1 MATFDQ
7 VKTVRLRIHDPLGFI
22 NLVEAEELPAT
33 PANQTAYTITD
44 SGVYQECSNEVW
56 SNVPLEISDEQ
67 IKLLIDLYGVDRATV
82 QSVKNIMMSL
92 GKQLWLAQHNSGT
105 ETVIYQNLTTMYNF
119 YKNTLASMKE
129 DIAVSE
135 GVSTGRIFNTTRPII
150 GGVEEL

>member
-22 NLVEAEELPAT
+22 NLVETDELPAT

-44 SGVYQECSNEVW
+44 SGVYQEYRSEVW
-56 SNVPLEISDEQ
+56 TDVPLEISDEQ
-67 IKLLIDLYGVDRATV
+67 IKLLIDLYGVDGAAI
-82 QSVKNIMMSL
+82 QAIKNIMMSL
-92 GKQLWLAQHNSGT
+92 GQKLGLESHSSGT
-105 ETVIYQNLTTMYNF
+105 ETVKYQSLSSLYNF
-119 YKNTLASMKE
+119 YKNMLASMKE

>member
-44 SGVYQECSNEVW
+44 SGVYQECRNEIW
-56 SNVPLEISDEQ
+56 SDVPLEISDEQ
-67 IKLLIDLYGVDRATV
+67 IKLLIDLYGVDGATV

-105 ETVIYQNLTTMYNF
+105 ETVVYQNLTTMYNF
-119 YKNTLASMKE
+119 YKNMLASMKE

>member
-22 NLVEAEELPAT
+22 NLAEAEELPAT

-44 SGVYQECSNEVW
+44 SGVYQEYRNEVW
-56 SNVPLEISDEQ
+56 SNVPIEISDEQ

-105 ETVIYQNLTTMYNF
+105 EMVVYQNLTTMYNF
-119 YKNTLASMKE
+119 YKNMLASMKQ